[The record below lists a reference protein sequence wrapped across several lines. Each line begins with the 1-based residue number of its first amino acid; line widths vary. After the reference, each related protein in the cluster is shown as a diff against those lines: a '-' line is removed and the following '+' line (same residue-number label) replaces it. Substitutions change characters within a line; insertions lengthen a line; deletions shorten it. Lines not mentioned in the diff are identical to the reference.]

1 MTLGQALRELTLF
14 WNFLAVAVVQAE
26 DDSLLFLHGNKTDLE
41 YLHQALAFVNC
52 HPRSEAGERPMLR
65 ISRAGTQLRKEA
77 GLLFSKSAFVGRE
90 RHSFRRL

>member
-26 DDSLLFLHGNKTDLE
+26 DDSLLFLHGNKADLE

-52 HPRSEAGERPMLR
+52 LP
-65 ISRAGTQLRKEA
+65 
-77 GLLFSKSAFVGRE
+77 
-90 RHSFRRL
+90 